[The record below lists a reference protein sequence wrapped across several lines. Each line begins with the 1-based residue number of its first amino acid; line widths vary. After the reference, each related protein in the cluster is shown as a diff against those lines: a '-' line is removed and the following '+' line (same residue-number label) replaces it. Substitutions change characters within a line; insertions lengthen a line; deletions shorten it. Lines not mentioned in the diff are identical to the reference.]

1 MDRQRYRR
9 RRVSGR
15 GSLHRAEEGRAIQ
28 SGSTIMAIRFFVQY
42 NNNNGSPLR
51 SVLGSATAATTAA
64 TIESIRPIR
73 PPSLPP
79 SVAAVRMI
87 MGKESLHISPIHLS
101 FGVTEGE
108 TRSGPLT
115 FLGRTDGDICLGN
128 WDGRRRSSPS
138 MAQHNG
144 AAVLPETGREGARSS
159 GADGR
164 DDGEIHCPAPERAAR
179 GERGDLH
186 WLHRAPHYPPI
197 NSPTPPRF
205 HDSLYVRPSRREEGD
220 GRTEGRGVQNKS
232 CLKSGK
238 SLDGI
243 SDPAVSVSPPVDPF
257 QTVAHTHYDDPS
269 CGRPTGRPRADR
281 NPGILMGLQCLELD
295 RFRPDKL

>member
-51 SVLGSATAATTAA
+51 SALGSATAATTAA

-115 FLGRTDGDICLGN
+115 FLGRM
-128 WDGRRRSSPS
+128 DGRTGISVLGIGTGDDDDRRRRW
-138 MAQHNG
+138 HNTTALRCYRRQG
-144 AAVLPETGREGARSS
+144 G
-159 GADGR
+159 
-164 DDGEIHCPAPERAAR
+164 
-179 GERGDLH
+179 GERGIEGQTGATTARSIVL
-186 WLHRAPHYPPI
+186 LQKGQPGGRGGIYTGYTGRLIIPQSIAQLLLVSMTACTSVRRGGRRA
-197 NSPTPPRF
+197 T
-205 HDSLYVRPSRREEGD
+205 D
-220 GRTEGRGVQNKS
+220 GRK
-232 CLKSGK
+232 
-238 SLDGI
+238 DGGCKI
-243 SDPAVSVSPPVDPF
+243 RAV
-257 QTVAHTHYDDPS
+257 
-269 CGRPTGRPRADR
+269 
-281 NPGILMGLQCLELD
+281 
-295 RFRPDKL
+295 